1 MAKMIKTS
9 DLLVE
14 VAAKLLQ
21 DLNPDKIRF
30 VKMGNSGFLRKV
42 IMTDVKPKD
51 LVYPEGWYYAKGCF
65 SNKHTSTTGLYGEML
80 MIKGDGSFWEDTY
93 CTLPSDYPDNN

>member
-1 MAKMIKTS
+1 MAEMVKTA
-9 DLLVE
+9 DLSVE

-21 DLNPDKIRF
+21 DLNPSKVRIA
-30 VKMGNSGFLRKV
+30 KMSNSGFLRNV

-65 SNKHTSTTGLYGEML
+65 SNKHTSTTGAYGEML

-93 CTLPSDYPDNN
+93 CTLPSNYPDDE